1 MEADLDY
8 AVERVVGG
16 TEKKSHAISPEEKKI
31 VAYHEAGHALIG
43 WLLPTTDA
51 LLKVTIV
58 PRTNAALGF
67 AQYTP
72 TERYLFSKQA
82 VCFNYYSNKIIMFR
96 IIFLI
101 DEICLNVS
109 FNLLLC

>member
-1 MEADLDY
+1 MDY

-16 TEKKSHAISPEEKKI
+16 TEKRSHAISPDEKKI

-72 TERYLFSKQA
+72 TERYLLSKQA
-82 VCFNYYSNKIIMFR
+82 VCFNYTTKKIMK
-96 IIFLI
+96 
-101 DEICLNVS
+101 CLNTLIKMLKVPKS
-109 FNLLLC
+109 KA

>member
-16 TEKKSHAISPEEKKI
+16 TEKRSHAISPDEKKI

-72 TERYLFSKQA
+72 TERYLLSKQA
-82 VCFNYYSNKIIMFR
+82 VSLSYTIKKIMMF
-96 IIFLI
+96 
-101 DEICLNVS
+101 EC
-109 FNLLLC
+109 